1 MSVFWNNY
9 IINVE
14 ICKPYFIKSLVLFD
28 LDKLSKFL
36 LLKKRIDQKKI
47 YNKLVEISCVTIR
60 KGV

>member
-36 LLKKRIDQKKI
+36 LLKKEYIKRKFTINLSKS
-47 YNKLVEISCVTIR
+47 LV
-60 KGV
+60 